1 MSGRRTLAG
10 LALLVLA
17 VVLQSAVVPRLPLPG
32 GAPDLVLV
40 LVIAVGLLRGPV
52 EGMLSGFAAGLLV
65 DALAVQALGTAA
77 LVLVVTGCLA
87 GLAAG
92 DAARSPG
99 AALTVVGVLSGL
111 AAGGLGI
118 VLLLTGQPHPGP
130 GALIERAVVTAAY
143 DVAVAPL
150 VLWALGARARSR
162 GLERVR

>member
-40 LVIAVGLLRGPV
+40 LVIVVGLLRGPA
-52 EGMLSGFAAGLLV
+52 EGMLAGFAAGLLV

-118 VLLLTGQPHPGP
+118 VLLLTGQPHAGP
-130 GALIERAVVTAAY
+130 GALLERAVVTAAY

-150 VLWALGARARSR
+150 VLWALGARARPR
-162 GLERVR
+162 ALERVR

>member
-10 LALLVLA
+10 LALVVLA

-40 LVIAVGLLRGPV
+40 LVIAVGLLRGPA
-52 EGMLSGFAAGLLV
+52 EGMLTGFAAGLLV
-65 DALAVQALGTAA
+65 DALAVQALGSAA

-92 DAARSPG
+92 DAARSRA

-111 AAGGLGI
+111 AAAGLGL
-118 VLLLTGQPHPGP
+118 VLLLSGQPHAGP
-130 GALIERAVVTAAY
+130 VALLERALTTAAY

-150 VLWALGARARSR
+150 VLGALSARARPR
-162 GLERVR
+162 ALERVR